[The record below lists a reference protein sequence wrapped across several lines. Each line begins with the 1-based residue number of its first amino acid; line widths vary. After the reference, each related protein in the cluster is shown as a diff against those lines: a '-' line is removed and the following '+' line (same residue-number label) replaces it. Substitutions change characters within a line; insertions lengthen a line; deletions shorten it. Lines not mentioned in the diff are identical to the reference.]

1 MINRR
6 TFFLGLIAAP
16 AIARA
21 EMLMPVKLWRPSATR
36 LSNGLLLCDG
46 GWLRASDEPELFSL
60 LGHLYGGSHDRF
72 RLPDMRAA
80 VESPPVGVTLIKYGI
95 TSAGMI
101 LPSLDSWGES

>member
-6 TFFLGLIAAP
+6 AFFLGLMAAP

-46 GWLRASDEPELFSL
+46 GWLRAGDEPELFSL
-60 LGHLYGGSHDRF
+60 LGHLYGGSLDRF
-72 RLPDMRAA
+72 RLPDMRPTID
-80 VESPPVGVTLIKYGI
+80 PPTGVTLIRYGI
-95 TSAGMI
+95 TPNGI
-101 LPSLDSWGES
+101 ITPSLGEP